1 VQPSR
6 LNAIMSSGDYAVGT
20 QMLCQWPTRPLWKDD
35 STFNCVND
43 GEAVGSWTYKFPSLK
58 LPVY

>member
-1 VQPSR
+1 M
-6 LNAIMSSGDYAVGT
+6 AY
-20 QMLCQWPTRPLWKDD
+20 RPLWKDD

-43 GEAVGSWTYKFPSLK
+43 AKSVGSWTYNFPSLK